1 LTNVSRR
8 KFLQALGLTGVTV
21 LAESC
26 TGGGKPEVVQL
37 LKPTVVDNPLLDYP
51 DRDWE
56 KVYRDI
62 AKVDSSFVFL
72 CAPNDTHNCLLK
84 AEVKN
89 GQIVRIRPTYGFGK
103 ATDLYGVKASS
114 RWDPR
119 CCQKGLALP
128 RKFYGDRRVK
138 YPMMR
143 KGFKTWVEQGFPRD
157 AQSGRAPEDLFRRGE
172 DSWVRVSWDEALEY
186 SAKALKNIAE
196 TYSGDQGKAYL
207 LAQGYEPECVE
218 ATGGA
223 GVQTMKFRGGMWLL
237 GATRITAQY
246 RLANS
251 MALLDAKVRGVG
263 PDQAMGARGFD
274 NYTWH
279 TDLPPG
285 HPMVTGQQTCEWDL
299 CAVEHAK
306 VAVIWGMN
314 WITTKMPD
322 AHWLTEARMKGTK
335 VVVIACEYSATAN
348 KGDEVVVVRPG
359 TTPALAL
366 GLAHQIL
373 KDKSYNAAYLKANTD
388 LPLLVRLDNGK
399 LLKGSDLDKAY
410 KNAELKHYIK
420 VLGDQDKIP
429 PTIKQETPLVKQ
441 SLRDEW
447 GDCVVWDLKK
457 NRATPL
463 PRDFTGARF
472 KECGLDPALEGTY
485 SVTLAD
491 GQKVQVTPVFVQV
504 AALAKTYDLKTCSE
518 ITWAPEKAIKRL
530 ARLFAQNKGQVLFAM
545 GMGPNQFFNNDLKD
559 RAVFL
564 LAALTENIGK
574 ISGNVGSYAGNFR
587 IAQINGLPSYI
598 NEDPFNCQL
607 DPKGNVS
614 VKMYWKAESA
624 HYFNHGDKPLR
635 MGKTMITGKTHMNTP
650 TKSVMVSNSNS
661 LLGNIKGHY
670 ELVYNTLPKVEY
682 AACNEW
688 WWTLSCEYVDI
699 VFPVDSWAEFKAP
712 DMTASCTNPFL
723 YIYPESPMPRL
734 FDTRGD
740 LEVAAGVAVKLGEL
754 IGDSRFED
762 YWKFALEKNPGVYL
776 QRIIER
782 SNQTRGYQLDDL
794 HEKARQG
801 IPSLVLSRTY
811 PKVIGWEQ
819 ANEGKPWY
827 TKTGRLEFYRDED
840 EFLAAGENLP
850 VHREPIDSTF
860 YEPNVIVADNHP
872 LIRPKTPKDYGV
884 DENQLDG
891 DTRQARNVVKSW
903 RALRITNHPLV
914 AEGHR
919 YIFHTPK
926 YRHGAHTTPVDIDI
940 IDVLFGPFTDMY
952 RRDPRQ
958 PYVGEAYVDINPADA
973 KELGIEDGDYVYID
987 ADPHDRPFH
996 GWKERPEL
1004 ASIARLL
1011 CRARYY
1017 PGTPRGVTRMWH
1029 NMYGACKGTVEAAK
1043 NRPDHLAKSE
1053 TTGYQ
1058 AIFRQGSHQSCTRG
1072 YIKPTHMTDSLVRK
1086 GAFGQEVGK
1095 GFHADIHCPTGAPR
1109 ESFVKITRA
1118 EAGGMEGKGL
1128 WRPAELGLRPTYETP
1143 AMEKFLQGGYIKE
1156 V

>member
-1 LTNVSRR
+1 LSKYSRR
-8 KFLQALGLTGVTV
+8 SILRAMGLAGVTV
-21 LAESC
+21 LAEGC
-26 TGGGKPEVVQL
+26 GKPAVVQL
-37 LKPTVVDNPLLDYP
+37 LQPVIVDNPLKDYP
-51 DRDWE
+51 NRDWE
-56 KVYRDI
+56 RVYRDI

-103 ATDLYGVKASS
+103 ATDLYGVKASP

-119 CCQKGLALP
+119 VCQKGLALP

-138 YPMMR
+138 YPMLR

-157 AQSGRAPEDLFRRGE
+157 PQTGKPPAELFQRGA
-172 DSWVRVSWDEALEY
+172 DSWVRSTWDQALEY

-196 TYSGDQGKAYL
+196 TYSGDKGKNFL
-207 LAQGYEPECVE
+207 LAQGYEPECVD
-218 ATGGA
+218 AVGGA

-237 GATRITAQY
+237 GVTRITAQY
-246 RLANS
+246 RTANS
-251 MALLDAKVRGVG
+251 MALLDAHVRGVK
-263 PDQAMGARGFD
+263 PEEAVGARGFD
-274 NYTWH
+274 NYSWH

-285 HPMVTGQQTCEWDL
+285 HPMVTGQQTSDWDL
-299 CAVEHAK
+299 CGVEHAK
-306 VAVIWGMN
+306 VAVVWGMN

-322 AHWLTEARMKGTK
+322 AHWLTEARLKGTK

-366 GLAHQIL
+366 GIAHQIL
-373 KDKSYNAAYLKANTD
+373 KSKSYNPAYLKANTD

-399 LLKGSDLDKAY
+399 LLKGSDLSKDY
-410 KNAELKHYIK
+410 KNAKLTNYLR
-420 VLGDQDKIP
+420 VLNNEEKLP
-429 PTIKQETPLVKQ
+429 PPVKQETPLVKQ

-447 GDCVVWDLKK
+447 GDCVVWDLKSGK
-457 NRATPL
+457 AQPL
-463 PRDFTGARF
+463 SRDFCGANF
-472 KECGLDPALEGTY
+472 TKSGLDPALEGTY
-485 SVTLAD
+485 TVTLA
-491 GQKVQVTPVFVQV
+491 GGEQVKVTPVFDQV
-504 AALAKTYDLKTCSE
+504 AAMAKTYDAKTCSE
-518 ITWAPEKAIKRL
+518 LTWAPVQAIKNL
-530 ARLFAQNKGQVLFAM
+530 ARLFSKNKGQVLFAM

-564 LAALTENIGK
+564 LAALTENVGK
-574 ISGNVGSYAGNFR
+574 ISGNVGSYAGNYR
-587 IAQINGLPSYI
+587 IAQFNGLPCYI
-598 NEDPFNCQL
+598 NEDPFKTQL
-607 DPKGNVS
+607 EPDGELS
-614 VKMYWKAESA
+614 VKQYWKAESA

-635 MGKTMITGKTHMNTP
+635 MGKTMITGKTHINTP
-650 TKSVMVSNSNS
+650 TKSIWVSNSNS

-670 ELVYNTLPKVEY
+670 EVVYNTLPKVEF
-682 AACNEW
+682 AGCNEW
-688 WWTLSCEYVDI
+688 WWTLSCEYVDV
-699 VFPVDSWAEFKAP
+699 VFPVDSWAEFKGP
-712 DMTASCTNPFL
+712 DLTASCTNPFL
-723 YIYPESPMPRL
+723 YVFPESPMPRL

-740 LEVAAGVAVKLGEL
+740 IEVASGLAEQLAKLT
-754 IGDSRFED
+754 GDQRFSD
-762 YWKFALEKNPGVYL
+762 YWKFAKKPQIYL
-776 QRIIER
+776 QRILDR
-782 SNQTRGYQLDDL
+782 SNQTKGYRMEDL
-794 HEKARQG
+794 HDKAKEG

-819 ANEGKPWY
+819 GHEGKPWY

-860 YEPNVIVADNHP
+860 YEPNVIVSDPHP
-872 LIRPKTPKDYGV
+872 LLRPKGPKEYGV
-884 DENQLDG
+884 DEGQLDG
-891 DTRQARNVVKSW
+891 DTRQGRNVVKSW
-903 RALRITNHPLV
+903 QQLRQTQHPLV
-914 AEGHR
+914 AEGQR
-919 YIFHTPK
+919 FIFHTPK

-958 PYVGEAYVDINPADA
+958 PYVGEAYVDINPQDA
-973 KELGIEDGDYVYID
+973 KQIGVEDGDYVYID

-996 GWKERPEL
+996 GWKDRPKE
-1004 ASIARLL
+1004 AHYARLL

-1029 NMYGACKGTVEAAK
+1029 NMYGACKGTVEAAE

-1053 TTGYQ
+1053 ETGYQ
-1058 AIFRQGSHQSCTRG
+1058 SLFRQGSHQSCTRG

-1086 GAFGQEVGK
+1086 GAFGQEIGK
-1095 GFHADIHCPTGAPR
+1095 GFAADIHCPTGAPR
-1109 ESFVKITRA
+1109 ESFVKITKA
-1118 EAGGMEGKGL
+1118 EDGGMDGQKL
-1128 WRPAELGLRPTYETP
+1128 WRPAQLGYRPTYEDP
-1143 AMEKFLQGGYIKE
+1143 AMQRFLKGEYIKE

>member
-1 LTNVSRR
+1 MTNPSRR
-8 KFLQALGLTGVTV
+8 SFLKALGLVGITTLVDG
-21 LAESC
+21 C
-26 TGGGKPEVVQL
+26 GKPEVVQL
-37 LKPTVVDNPLLDYP
+37 LKPVSVDNPLKDYP

-56 KVYRDI
+56 RVYRDI
-62 AKVDSSFVFL
+62 AKVDSTFVFL

-89 GQIVRIRPTYGFGK
+89 DQVVRIRPSYGYGK
-103 ATDLYGVKASS
+103 ATDLYGVKPSA

-128 RKFYGDRRVK
+128 RKIYGDRRVK
-138 YPMMR
+138 YPMLR
-143 KGFKTWVEQGFPRD
+143 KGFKSWVDQNFPRD
-157 AQSGRAPEDLFRRGE
+157 PKTGRPPEELFRRGE
-172 DSWVRVSWDEALEY
+172 DSWVRVSWDEAFEY
-186 SAKALKNIAE
+186 SAKALQNIAQ
-196 TYSGDQGKAYL
+196 TYSGDQGKNYL
-207 LAQGYEPECVE
+207 LEQGYEPECVE

-251 MALLDAKVRGVG
+251 MALLDAKVRGLG
-263 PDQAMGARGFD
+263 PDQAIGARGFD

-299 CAVEHAK
+299 CSVEYSK
-306 VAVIWGMN
+306 VAVVWGMN

-322 AHWLTEARMKGTK
+322 AHWLTEARMKGTR
-335 VVVIACEYSATAN
+335 VVVIACEYSATCN
-348 KGDEVVVVRPG
+348 KADEVLVVRPG

-366 GLAHQIL
+366 GLVHQIL
-373 KDKSYNAAYLKANTD
+373 ADKSYNPEYLKANTD

-399 LLKGSDLDKAY
+399 LLKGADLDKNY
-410 KNAELKHYIK
+410 KNAALSHYLKVI
-420 VLGDQDKIP
+420 GDQEKAP
-429 PTIKQETPLVKQ
+429 PTVDQDAMIVKEG
-441 SLRDEW
+441 LRAEW
-447 GDCVVWDLKK
+447 GDCVVWDTKTKK
-457 NRATPL
+457 AVPL
-463 PRDFTGARF
+463 SRDFCGGKF
-472 KECGLDPALEGTY
+472 KECGLDPALEGSY
-485 SVTLAD
+485 SVRLAD
-491 GQKVQVTPVFVQV
+491 GKNVQVTPVFVQV
-504 AALAKTYDLKTCSE
+504 AAVAKTYDPKTVSE
-518 ITWAPEKAIKRL
+518 ITWAPQQAIVKL
-530 ARLFAQNKGQVLFAM
+530 ARLFAKNKGQVLFAT

-559 RAVFL
+559 RGVFL
-564 LAALTENIGK
+564 LAALTENVGK
-574 ISGNVGSYAGNFR
+574 FTGNVGSYAGNFR

-598 NEDPFNCQL
+598 NEDPFNCQTEQNG
-607 DPKGNVS
+607 KVT
-614 VKMYWKAESA
+614 VKQYWKAESA

-650 TKSVMVSNSNS
+650 TKAVCVSNSNS

-670 ELVYNTLPKVEY
+670 EVVYNTLPKVEF

-688 WWTLSCEYVDI
+688 WWTLSCEYVDV

-723 YIYPESPMPRL
+723 YIFPETPLPRL
-734 FDTRGD
+734 FDTKGD
-740 LEVAAGVAVKLGEL
+740 LEVAAGLANKIGEL
-754 IGDSRFED
+754 IGDSRMAD
-762 YWKFALEKNPGVYL
+762 YWKFAKKPQVYL

-782 SNQTRGYQLDDL
+782 SNQTKGYQIDDL
-794 HEKARQG
+794 HEKAKQG

-819 ANEGKPWY
+819 SNEGKPWY

-840 EFLAAGENLP
+840 EFLDAGENLP

-860 YEPNVIVADNHP
+860 YEPNVIVSEHHP

-884 DENQLDG
+884 DEKQLDG

-903 RALRITNHPLV
+903 DQLKHTRHPLV
-914 AEGHR
+914 EHGHH

-958 PYVGEAYVDINPADA
+958 PYVGEAYVDINPKDA
-973 KELGIEDGDYVYID
+973 KQLGIEDGDYVYID

-996 GWKERPEL
+996 GWQDRPEK
-1004 ASIARLL
+1004 AQIARLL

-1029 NMYGACKGTVEAAK
+1029 NMYGSSKGTVDAAK

-1053 TTGYQ
+1053 ETGYQ
-1058 AIFRQGSHQSCTRG
+1058 SLFRQGSHQSCTRG
-1072 YIKPTHMTDSLVRK
+1072 FIKPTHMTDSLVRK
-1086 GAFGQEVGK
+1086 NAFGQEVGK
-1095 GFHADIHCPTGAPR
+1095 GFHADVHCPTGAPR
-1109 ESFVKITRA
+1109 ESFVRITKA
-1118 EAGGMEGKGL
+1118 EPGGLDGKGL
-1128 WRPAELGLRPTYETP
+1128 WRPAELGLRPTYENS
-1143 AMEKFLQGGYIKE
+1143 ALEKFLQGGYIKE
-1156 V
+1156 K